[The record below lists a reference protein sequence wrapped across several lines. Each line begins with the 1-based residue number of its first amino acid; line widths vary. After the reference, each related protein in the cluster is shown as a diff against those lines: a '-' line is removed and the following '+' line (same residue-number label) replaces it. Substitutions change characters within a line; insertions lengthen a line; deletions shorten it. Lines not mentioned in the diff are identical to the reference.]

1 MPAGAGLSIG
11 PRQRLALTPSL
22 QESVRLLQ
30 HSPADL
36 RRLVEERLA
45 SNPLLDR
52 DAPEPPPGG
61 DAGPAALDSW
71 SDTHAPWGSPRG
83 AEPPSAA
90 GDAAPGP
97 DLRGHLAAQA
107 GADLRDPAE
116 RAIAA
121 LLLGLVDETGY
132 IVFDAAALAAE
143 AGCAPADVERV
154 LARLQQLEPPGVFA
168 RSLAE
173 CLALQLAD
181 RGRLD
186 APMRGLL
193 DRLDRIADGGE
204 EEVAAALGV
213 DAARLGAMLAEVRSL
228 DPRPG
233 LAVGGPLAPAV
244 VPDVIV
250 DEEGEGWRVELNPAA
265 FPRVYADRAGYR
277 AARARARTGPEAE
290 YLAERWDEAASL
302 VRALRQRARTVFR
315 VADLLVRLQDG
326 FLRRGPAALRPLT
339 LREAAEVLG
348 LHESTVSRVAANK
361 AMATPRGTL
370 PFRAFFAGRIGAAEG
385 RAGHAAGAVR
395 ERIRALVAA
404 EEGAGPALSDRE
416 IALALAREG
425 VDVARRTVAK
435 YRGLMGIPP
444 ASRRRARAGVS

>member
-1 MPAGAGLSIG
+1 MSAGRPGLAIG
-11 PRQRLALTPSL
+11 PRQRLALTPAL

-36 RRLVEERLA
+36 RRLVEERLE

-61 DAGPAALDSW
+61 DDVPAALDSW

-83 AEPPSAA
+83 AETP
-90 GDAAPGP
+90 DAEAEAPGP
-97 DLRGHLAAQA
+97 GLREHLAAQA
-107 GADLRDPAE
+107 GADLRDPAD
-116 RAIAA
+116 RAIAG
-121 LLLGLVDETGY
+121 LLVGLVDENGY
-132 IVFDAAALAAE
+132 IELDADALAAD
-143 AGCAPADVERV
+143 AGCARGDVERV
-154 LARLQQLEPPGVFA
+154 LARLQKLDPPGVFA

-181 RGRLD
+181 RDRLD
-186 APMRGLL
+186 GPMRGLL
-193 DRLDRIADGGE
+193 ERLGRVAEGNE
-204 EEVAAALGV
+204 EEVAAELGV
-213 DAARLGAMLAEVRSL
+213 DADRLGAMLAEVRSL

-250 DEEGEGWRVELNPAA
+250 EEEADGWRVELNPAA

-277 AARARARTGPEAE
+277 AARAQARTGADAA
-290 YLAERWDEAASL
+290 YLTERWDEATSL
-302 VRALRQRARTVFR
+302 VRALRQRARTVYR

-326 FLRRGPAALRPLT
+326 FLHRGPAALRPLT
-339 LREAAEVLG
+339 LREAAEILD

-370 PFRAFFAGRIGAAEG
+370 PFRAFFARRVGAAED
-385 RAGHAAGAVR
+385 RAGHAAAAVR

-404 EEGAGPALSDRE
+404 EEGTGRALPDRE
-416 IALALAREG
+416 IARVLAGEG
-425 VDVARRTVAK
+425 FRLARRTVAK
-435 YRGLMGIPP
+435 YRNMLGIPS
-444 ASRRRARAGVS
+444 ASRRRGRGPVP